1 MEEADVGG
9 LWLKWDFGRVTVY
22 FFPPFQ
28 YDLWTSLSS
37 ASSELRLAADTLI
50 NAPCKVGKEEDSLS
64 LREDTKTEKK
74 KMCQALLHII
84 FVFDGLCKT
93 GNIDKPH

>member
-1 MEEADVGG
+1 MRD
-9 LWLKWDFGRVTVY
+9 R
-22 FFPPFQ
+22 FFTESFIGI
-28 YDLWTSLSS
+28 LLL

-84 FVFDGLCKT
+84 FVFDGLCKA